1 MDTKT
6 IINNVLSNKV
16 NNIIFLCITVL
27 LSNIFLALTP
37 FCIGSLINVLLKTE
51 INVEAVIW
59 MCIFS
64 GISLLLKLLFE
75 YISLNQSYK
84 LGDTITTTLQKEA
97 YASIIKAEISQ
108 LDKVDP
114 KYLSNCLNKDC
125 TKIGKEYVSKNIVKF
140 CTNLSYLIIVFI
152 FMLMISPIMGY
163 ISLAFVPIY
172 CLSVTS
178 SRKLFK
184 NNQTNVDYIKVEE
197 NKIIEE
203 NISLLKEIKMK
214 NGVTKEIKDYTN
226 WFERNEK
233 KFKYN
238 YILNQLN
245 SGLIRTIVVSIFLIV
260 VTAVGVSLVI
270 NNTLSLGNCVSCA
283 IYIPYI
289 YQAVLKVMDIKI
301 SSSTIS
307 NEIYNLDQIFKLR
320 SETRSEPIN
329 QIDELSEVKFSNVCY
344 DDGEN
349 VIKDLSFDL
358 RSNEKLGILCLDN
371 TSPDLIQ
378 QLFIKMK
385 KPRSGTISF
394 NDCDANKIN
403 TYYLRDLVSTVG
415 CNEGLFDD
423 SIINNVTYPFP
434 FDEYKYNDSLYKARL
449 KDTIFDLENKDAT
462 LVNDLSDEVREQVSI
477 ANAFYKDAKLF
488 VFNTITKN
496 LNPQLSEE
504 IQKEIFKLKNK
515 LIVMI
520 TDKGR
525 DITGCDKVIILKNG
539 EIVETGNVQ
548 ELLKNRESV
557 FYTTVRKIRLRSRA
571 LS

>member
-16 NNIIFLCITVL
+16 NNIIFLCITLL
-27 LSNIFLALTP
+27 LSNIFLVLTP
-37 FCIGSLINVLLKTE
+37 FCIGSLINVLIKPE

-59 MCIFS
+59 MCVFS
-64 GISLLLKLLFE
+64 GITLLLKLLFE
-75 YISLNQSYK
+75 YISLKQSYK

-97 YASIIKAEISQ
+97 YSAIIKAEISQ

-125 TKIGKEYVSKNIVKF
+125 TNIGKEYVSKNIVRF
-140 CTNLSYLIIVFI
+140 GTNLSYLIIVFI
-152 FMLMISPIMGY
+152 FMLMISPIMGV
-163 ISLAFVPIY
+163 ISLAFIPVYYLLI
-172 CLSVTS
+172 TS

-184 NNQTNVDYIKVEE
+184 NNQTSVDYIKVEE

-214 NGVTKEIKDYTN
+214 NGVNKEIKDYIN

-245 SGLIRTIVVSIFLIV
+245 SGLIRTIVLSIFMIV
-260 VTAVGVSLVI
+260 ETSVGVSLVI
-270 NNTLSLGNCVSCA
+270 NNTLSLGNVVVCA

-329 QIDELSEVKFSNVCY
+329 QIDELTEVKFSNVCY

-349 VIKDLSFDL
+349 VIKDLSFEL
-358 RSNEKLGILCLDN
+358 KNNEKLGILCLDN
-371 TSPDLIQ
+371 TSPDLVQ
-378 QLFIKMK
+378 QLFVKMK

-394 NDCDANKIN
+394 NNCDANKIN
-403 TYYLRDLVSTVG
+403 TYYLRELVSTVG
-415 CNEGLFDD
+415 SKDGLFDD

-496 LNPQLSEE
+496 LTPQLSEE

-539 EIVETGNVQ
+539 EIVETGNVA

-557 FYTTVRKIRLRSRA
+557 FYTTVRRIRLRNRA